1 MPRRNPTS
9 RRRRAEA
16 AIKKRKPGWKS
27 PEESDAMPRKGP
39 VRKRPI
45 IPDPVFN
52 NIMAQRFI
60 NRLTLSGKKSI
71 AEKIFYGALEI
82 CEKKANAP
90 GLEVFERAV
99 RNVMPVIE

>member
-9 RRRRAEA
+9 RKRRAEIA
-16 AIKKRKPGWKS
+16 VKKRIKGWKS
-27 PEESDAMPRKGP
+27 PEEREQEQYKERPPRRSEERSNMPRKGP

-90 GLEVFERAV
+90 
-99 RNVMPVIE
+99 